1 MEKILVTGSNGLVG
15 SSLIKRLEELGV
27 ICIPFDIQTHKIQ
40 NIQYL
45 EALYSI
51 EEVDGI
57 VHLAGT
63 SRVVLGQQN
72 PELCRLNNVLGTRNV
87 IKKALSQKKKPWIL
101 FASSREVYGQQ
112 DSLPVHEFFD
122 RRPMNVYA
130 KSKHL
135 AENLLLEARKYS
147 LKTAIMR
154 LSNVFGGLTDHANR
168 VIPAFCLA
176 ALNNNTLKLE
186 GADNV
191 FDFTYIEDVVEG
203 IIKLIH
209 LINTSSEP
217 PPPIHFVSN
226 RGISL
231 SEAASII
238 IDKAQGGQIIKTT
251 PRTYD
256 VSKFYGD
263 NSRARS
269 LLDWSPRHTFEEAI
283 SRFINDL
290 KTHPFNEVAAQ

>member
-1 MEKILVTGSNGLVG
+1 MKNILVTGSSGLVG
-15 SSLIKRLEELGV
+15 SSLINRLEKLG
-27 ICIPFDIQTHKIQ
+27 ITCIPFDIRANEAQ

-45 EALYSI
+45 EALYAT

-63 SRVVLGQQN
+63 SRVVLGQRN

-87 IKKALSQKKKPWIL
+87 IKKAFFQKKKPWII

-112 DSLPVHEFFD
+112 ESLPVHESFS

-135 AENLLLEARKYS
+135 AENLIFEAAQQG
-147 LKTAIMR
+147 LKASVIR

-176 ALNNNTLKLE
+176 ALSNNPLRLE

-191 FDFTYIEDVVEG
+191 FDFTYIEDVIDG
-203 IIKLIH
+203 IVKLIH
-209 LINTSSEP
+209 LLNTSSDL

-238 IDKAQGGQIIKTT
+238 IDKAQGGQVVKTT
-251 PRTYD
+251 PRDYD

-269 LLDWSPRHTFEEAI
+269 LLDWSPKYTFEESI

-290 KTHPFNEVAAQ
+290 KTHPFNAVIVR